1 MSTGAT
7 VSTLKP
13 KRKSEAAADVKTS
26 AESHA
31 VRSMTGFGR
40 AAIET
45 KQRVTAEIRSVN
57 GRFLKLSVKV
67 MGRYGALEDRV
78 KTLINELGIKRGS
91 VDVSLFFS
99 GSSEEGAYGINE
111 IAVKQYVAQA
121 RALSKKYKLKGDI
134 SIGSILPL
142 PDSVKRLEADEDIE
156 AIWTI
161 SRKAL
166 NAAVVDFNAMRER
179 EGVSMCSD
187 IRVQLA
193 KLAEH
198 RTAIESL
205 APDALKSSIDK
216 FRERI
221 TKLLE
226 QAKVTT
232 PPNPEW
238 LEREF
243 VLMSDR
249 TDISEELARL
259 QSHFEQME
267 ETLVAGG
274 ETGKKL
280 DFLTQELFRET
291 NTIGS
296 KTNDER
302 ITRRVVDMKGLIEKI
317 REQVQNLE

>member
-1 MSTGAT
+1 MSDVT
-7 VSTLKP
+7 VKS
-13 KRKSEAAADVKTS
+13 KRKSPAAAATS
-26 AESHA
+26 AAAPSSA
-31 VRSMTGFGR
+31 IPPVRSMTGYGR
-40 AAIET
+40 ASLEDAH
-45 KQRVTAEIRSVN
+45 RVTAEIRSVN

-78 KTLINELGIKRGS
+78 KALLNEIGIKRGS
-91 VDVSLFFS
+91 VDVSLFFNGNTS
-99 GSSEEGAYGINE
+99 DEGNYGINE
-111 IAVKQYVAQA
+111 NAVRNYVNQA
-121 RALSKKYKLKGDI
+121 RALNKKFKLKGDI
-134 SIGSILPL
+134 QLGSILSL
-142 PDSVKRLEADEDIE
+142 PEVVKRFETEDDIE
-156 AIWTI
+156 AVWAS

-166 NAAVVDFNAMRER
+166 TLALNDFSAMRER
-179 EGVSMCSD
+179 EGVSMAAD

-198 RTAIESL
+198 RTAILSN
-205 APDALKSSIDK
+205 APDALKAAIEK
-216 FRERI
+216 FRERV
-221 TKLLE
+221 TRLLE
-226 QAKVTT
+226 QSKLAAPV
-232 PPNPEW
+232 NPEW
-238 LEREF
+238 LEREI

-296 KTNDER
+296 KAQDER
-302 ITRRVVDMKGLIEKI
+302 ITHRVVEMKGLIEKI